1 LDTQIVITLKANSPF
16 LQNLWALRE
25 RIAEALASEGYV
37 YKYDVSVPIRQFYQ
51 LVDVM
56 RARLENLPIRC
67 CGYGHLGNVCDEER
81 FI

>member
-1 LDTQIVITLKANSPF
+1 MFIIYPF

-51 LVDVM
+51 LVDAM
-56 RARLENLPIRC
+56 RARLGSLPIRC
-67 CGYGHLGNVCDEER
+67 CGYGHLGNACDEKY
-81 FI
+81 

>member
-1 LDTQIVITLKANSPF
+1 M
-16 LQNLWALRE
+16 WALRE

-56 RARLENLPIRC
+56 RAELGSLPIRC
-67 CGYGHLGNVCDEER
+67 CGYGHLGNMRDEED
-81 FI
+81 